1 MSFKGTSSVHNNRNR
16 QSGFSLIEALVAL
29 SIMAIISVMS
39 YQAVDVVLNADQRS
53 RADMSDEKQL
63 HRAWQIIYRD
73 LMHMR
78 KRSYRDGL
86 GGEEHPYITDK
97 SQFGVR
103 FSRGGGP
110 MVRSNPSGI
119 RRIQYSLN
127 EEQQLVRQSWG
138 ISESPRYS
146 DGVTL
151 PLLDDVSEVL
161 FEHFDPDNKIF
172 TPNWPPL
179 KAKGLAK
186 EKLPILIR
194 VTISLNTGAVT
205 SRTFLGVSS

>member
-1 MSFKGTSSVHNNRNR
+1 MSPNSTSSANCNR
-16 QSGFSLIEALVAL
+16 QLGFTLVESLVAL
-29 SIMAIISVMS
+29 SLIAIISVMS
-39 YQAVDVVLNADQRS
+39 YQAVEVVMDADQRS
-53 RADMSDEKQL
+53 RVNMSDEKQL

-78 KRSYRDGL
+78 QRSYRDGL
-86 GGEEHPYITDK
+86 GGEEYPYITDK
-97 SQFGVR
+97 SQFGIR
-103 FSRGGGP
+103 LSRGGGP

-127 EEQQLVRQSWG
+127 DEQQLVRQSWG
-138 ISESPRYS
+138 ISESPRFS

-151 PLLDDVSEVL
+151 PLLDNVSEVL
-161 FEHFDPDNKIF
+161 FEHFDPDNEIF

-179 KAKGLAK
+179 RSKTPD
-186 EKLPILIR
+186 KLPILIR
-194 VTISLNTGAVT
+194 VTISLNTGATT

>member
-1 MSFKGTSSVHNNRNR
+1 MSPKSASSANCNR
-16 QSGFSLIEALVAL
+16 QLGFTLIESLVAL
-29 SIMAIISVMS
+29 SLIAIISVMS
-39 YQAVDVVLNADQRS
+39 YQAVEVVMDADQRS
-53 RADMSDEKQL
+53 RANMSDEKQL

-78 KRSYRDGL
+78 QRSYRDGL
-86 GGEEHPYITDK
+86 GGEEYPYITDK
-97 SQFGVR
+97 SQFGIR
-103 FSRGGGP
+103 LSRGGGP

-127 EEQQLVRQSWG
+127 DEQQLVRQSWG
-138 ISESPRYS
+138 ISESPRFS

-151 PLLDDVSEVL
+151 PLLDNVSEVL
-161 FEHFDPDNKIF
+161 FEHFDLDNKIF

-179 KAKGLAK
+179 KSKNPD
-186 EKLPILIR
+186 KLPILIR
-194 VTISLNTGAVT
+194 VTISLDTGAMT